1 MPLQR
6 ERIEDLFQ
14 VIRQG
19 HLKRHRCKV
28 ISNAVKA
35 SIGFSYRHALF
46 LVPAVVLLV
55 VLVMLSLPL
64 SAAIGPMYW
73 DTYIY
78 LDAAQRIAMGQI
90 PNVDFQAPV
99 GPLVY
104 YLFAWGLELFPRA
117 QLLLLVQW
125 CFLVVATPLMAVVIA
140 DTAKR
145 SKGLAFA
152 LLIPFLVFALAPV
165 NSLTYSSFPTLDGYS
180 IYNRH
185 AVLMLY
191 VLVSGLMFMKDGRK
205 LAWFC
210 ALAMLALF
218 LTKITA
224 FLAGG
229 MIGLFALLAG
239 RISLRHVVLAAV
251 IFLVPLAISEFA
263 VHFVSSYI
271 GSIAELVG
279 LNEGGWASR
288 VLTVVSAKLNVL
300 LPVGVMCAMMAWL
313 SFGGVEKDV
322 SFLDRSYWWLGVATL
337 AGILFET
344 QNTGG
349 GQEFIFLWPVLLMAL
364 PRIQGYDKR
373 SQAILLALAAFSVI
387 PTVSTVAHRALRSVA
402 VMPNYE
408 TLDLPILKNMDQVAA
423 RPDHIDRATWDVS
436 HYIEFSDAYK
446 SVAGEPGP
454 SWNYY
459 TELDFQLYYL
469 MDVAAGAQ
477 AILDFEAANNV
488 RLNTLMTLEFTN
500 PLPWI
505 LDRDTTRYIQIGA
518 DPSRTIPPMTQEV
531 EAAID
536 ATDAV
541 VRPNCPVTSGRLAL
555 EAIYSEALKDRQV
568 VEIHPCWDLLLRP
581 GLLPAS

>member
-1 MPLQR
+1 MAFAEAPGVRHTRFLQAAGHPLVW
-6 ERIEDLFQ
+6 L
-14 VIRQG
+14 
-19 HLKRHRCKV
+19 
-28 ISNAVKA
+28 
-35 SIGFSYRHALF
+35 ALA
-46 LVPAVVLLV
+46 LVLAALL
-55 VLVMLSLPL
+55 LSLPL

-90 PNVDFQAPV
+90 PNVEFQAPV

-117 QLLLLVQW
+117 QLLLLAQW
-125 CFLVVATPLMAVVIA
+125 CFLAVAAPLMAVVLT

-145 SKGLAFA
+145 SHGIAFA

-185 AVLMLY
+185 ASVLLY
-191 VLVSGLMFMKDGRK
+191 VLVSGLLFLKSGRK

-239 RISLRHVVLAAV
+239 RIAPRHVALAAV
-251 IFLVPLAISEFA
+251 IFLVPLAISEFT
-263 VHFVSSYI
+263 VHFVSSYL
-271 GSIAELVG
+271 GSIAQLVG
-279 LNEGGWASR
+279 LNEGGWVSR

-300 LPVGVMCAMMAWL
+300 LPLGVMCAMIAWL
-313 SFGGVEKDV
+313 SLGAAERTVPV
-322 SFLDRSYWWLGVATL
+322 LDRTYWWLGVVTL

-349 GQEFIFLWPVLLMAL
+349 GQEFIFLWPVLLMAW
-364 PRIQGYDKR
+364 PRVQRYEKQ
-373 SQAILLALAAFSVI
+373 SQAVLLVLAAFSVV
-387 PTVSTVAHRALRSVA
+387 PTISTVAHRALRSVA
-402 VMPNYE
+402 VMPSYE
-408 TLDLPILKNMDQVAA
+408 TLDLPILKNMEQVAA
-423 RPDHIDRATWDVS
+423 RGDHIMRASHDVA
-436 HYIEFSDAYK
+436 HYMKFADTYK
-446 SVAGEPGP
+446 SLAQEPGE

-459 TELDFQLYYL
+459 TELDFQIYFL
-469 MDVAAGAQ
+469 MDIATGAQ
-477 AILDFEAANNV
+477 AILEFEAANRV
-488 RLNTLMTLEFTN
+488 RLNTLMALEFTN

-505 LDRDTTRYIQIGA
+505 LDRDVTRHIQIGA
-518 DPSRTIPPMTQEV
+518 DPSRTIPPMTPQV
-531 EAAID
+531 RAAID

-541 VRPNCPVTSGRLAL
+541 IRPKCPVTAGRLAV
-555 EAIYSEALKDRQV
+555 EAIYSEALENRQV

-581 GLLPAS
+581 GLLPAL